1 MTDDIKKNAK
11 EAADKVHDAAD
22 KASDKFTQGIHYARD
37 RAHDLAGKAHDAAER
52 FQDHFDDFGEYSQDK
67 AREIR
72 DEFLS
77 TLEDDNCSCP
87 AALFTRQRPL
97 LGLVLAALV
106 GFILGRIIRRRG

>member
-11 EAADKVHDAAD
+11 EVADKIHDAAD
-22 KASDKFTQGIHYARD
+22 KASEKFTQGIHYGRE
-37 RAHDLAGKAHDAAER
+37 RAQDAAER
-52 FQDHFDDFGEYSQDK
+52 FQDGFDDLGDFSQDK

-77 TLEDDNCSCP
+77 AIGDDKCGCP

-97 LGLVLAALV
+97 LGLILAALV
-106 GFILGRIIRRRG
+106 GFVLGRIIRRRG